1 MRTVTVREHARL
13 TTQKLSASDIA
24 RPLDRA
30 QISVSAFDWLCEL
43 SSRLRVAG
51 AALVQTENRTWLR
64 LDNFVGVVQT
74 PCGTV
79 IEILPKHYD
88 TEDAA
93 PRGRLLLRRLILDA
107 LDLPARVTEE
117 ASLEIFD
124 GPISEWLIRQF
135 LRELDVL
142 IKRGLRFHYQRLEE
156 EARYLRGQLNVSKQM
171 LQWPGREHRFH
182 ICHDL
187 HLPDRPENRLL
198 RRALDQVCKATQD
211 PANWRLAHE
220 LRAVM
225 SEVPLSANIEGDFRR
240 WSHDRLM
247 AHYEAVEPWCRLIL
261 GHQVPLATA
270 GTWQGISLL
279 FPMEKL
285 FERSVAKALR
295 QLIDPHAKLRTPA
308 RSEYL
313 CRHGESRIFRLEP
326 DMLVTHGE
334 NAWVLDCKWKRVID
348 DRESKY
354 GLSQPD
360 FYQLFA
366 YGHRYMAGKGD
377 LFLVFPLGTDF
388 PRGRLFDFDA
398 GMRLWLVPFDIDG
411 AGFDIKHL
419 SALPLRQPCPERV
432 CSDPASI
439 EDDST
444 PVAQSNAL
452 AVIGGAPKPMPEQFV
467 ARETDRR
474 RRLVL

>member
-1 MRTVTVREHARL
+1 MQTVTVREHARL
-13 TTQKLSASDIA
+13 TTQKLSASDAA

-30 QISVSAFDWLCEL
+30 QISASAFDWLCEL

-51 AALVQTENRTWLR
+51 AALVHAENRTWLR

-93 PRGRLLLRRLILDA
+93 PRSRLLLCRLILDA

-117 ASLEIFD
+117 AALEVFD
-124 GPISEWLIRQF
+124 GPVSEWLIRQF

-142 IKRGLRFHYQRLEE
+142 VKRGLRFHYQRVEE
-156 EARYLRGQLNVSKQM
+156 EARYLRGQLNVSRQM
-171 LQWPGREHRFH
+171 QQWPGREHRFH
-182 ICHDL
+182 IRHDL

-211 PANWRLAHE
+211 PTNWRLAHE
-220 LRAVM
+220 LRAIM
-225 SEVPLSANIEGDFRR
+225 LEVPRSADLESDFRR

-261 GHQVPLATA
+261 GHQVPLAVSGA
-270 GTWQGISLL
+270 WQGISLL

-285 FERSVAKALR
+285 FERCVAKALR
-295 QLIDPHAKLRTPA
+295 QLILPHARLHTPA
-308 RSEYL
+308 RSQYL
-313 CRHGESRIFRLEP
+313 CRHDDGRVFRLEP

-334 NAWVLDCKWKRVID
+334 NAWVLDCKWKRVDD
-348 DRESKY
+348 DRKSKY

-377 LFLVFPLGTDF
+377 LFLIF
-388 PRGRLFDFDA
+388 PRGAEFPRERLFDFDA

-411 AGFDIKHL
+411 NGFDIDHL
-419 SALPLRQPCPERV
+419 SALPL
-432 CSDPASI
+432 S
-439 EDDST
+439 
-444 PVAQSNAL
+444 
-452 AVIGGAPKPMPEQFV
+452 
-467 ARETDRR
+467 
-474 RRLVL
+474 

>member
-1 MRTVTVREHARL
+1 MTVREHARL

-51 AALVQTENRTWLR
+51 AALVQTENRTWLW

-88 TEDAA
+88 TEDAT

-182 ICHDL
+182 IRHDL
-187 HLPDRPENRLL
+187 HLPDRAENRLL

-247 AHYEAVEPWCRLIL
+247 THYEAVEPWCRLIL
-261 GHQVPLATA
+261 GHQVPLAVA

-285 FERSVAKALR
+285 FERCVAKALR
-295 QLIDPHAKLRTPA
+295 QLIVPHARLRTPA

-313 CRHGESRIFRLEP
+313 CRHGDSRIFRLEP

-334 NAWVLDCKWKRVID
+334 NAWVLDCKWKRVVD

-419 SALPLRQPCPERV
+419 SALPLRQPCPEPV
-432 CSDPASI
+432 CSDPTSI

-452 AVIGGAPKPMPEQFV
+452 AVIGGAPKPMPERLV
-467 ARETDRR
+467 ARETERR